1 MYHFFGYDGSYTNY
15 YEAIGMLDALSNDVP
30 LNLYAHEFHSD
41 GRHGKLIDHV
51 EGLLEYAQDHRLE

>member
-41 GRHGKLIDHV
+41 GRYGKLIDHV